1 MRFWLEVGLDGFRV
15 DAMPHLFEDEAL
27 RDEPI
32 VNGTA
37 LQQGDYRGLEH
48 VHTYSLPEVLGVMA
62 KFRNTMDAYSGQ
74 TDKVRR

>member
-1 MRFWLEVGLDGFRV
+1 MRFWLAVGLDGFRV

-27 RDEPI
+27 TDEPI

-48 VHTYSLPEVLGVMA
+48 VHTHNLPEVFSIMT
-62 KFRNTMDAYSGQ
+62 KFRKTLDAYSEQ

>member
-15 DAMPHLFEDEAL
+15 DAMPYLFEDEAL
-27 RDEPI
+27 RDEPT
-32 VNGTA
+32 VNRTA
-37 LQQGDYRGLEH
+37 LQQGEYLGLEH
-48 VHTYSLPEVLGVMA
+48 VHTYNLPEVLCVMA

>member
-15 DAMPHLFEDEAL
+15 DAMPYLFEDEAL
-27 RDEPI
+27 RDEPT

-48 VHTYSLPEVLGVMA
+48 VHTYNLPEVLDVMA

-74 TDKVRR
+74 TDKVHR